1 MITSLEAVRVQ
12 DIILDQNHPRYFGED
27 SIGTILWTFLDEY
40 PPVNPNT
47 GVNDFSQLPSAKPLY
62 TNISHYPVANEIVF
76 LISAPATNYNE
87 SGKLLNYYLYLQN
100 N

>member
-1 MITSLEAVRVQ
+1 MITRLEAVRVQ

-47 GVNDFSQLPSAKPLY
+47 GVNDKIDIRLSNIAFEKLNAKDEV
-62 TNISHYPVANEIVF
+62 IPVELTYVGKEI
-76 LISAPATNYNE
+76 
-87 SGKLLNYYLYLQN
+87 K
-100 N
+100 